1 MSGRTEL
8 YRDIATRLAD
18 VGEIRHVDLWNRNV
32 EFIEQE
38 SSWPTPAV
46 FVEFGDI
53 TWRQVKCG
61 PDVLAWR
68 GSGTVNVHIVTE
80 WAAADDGCF
89 CDLRREGSL
98 DLADIVHG
106 RLEGLCGEGYD
117 SLSLSRTMTNHDHE
131 DIVEDIDVYTV
142 RYARELP
149 CGGD

>member
-1 MSGRTEL
+1 MRKTALTKHGSVSAESPCAKQPLPRTGR
-8 YRDIATRLAD
+8 
-18 VGEIRHVDLWNRNV
+18 
-32 EFIEQE
+32 
-38 SSWPTPAV
+38 TPAV

-61 PDVLAWR
+61 SDVLAWR
-68 GSGTVNVHIVTE
+68 GTGTVNVHIVTE